1 MKMKALTAFLF
12 LIVTSTQVL
21 AARPSIGGL
30 DAKLDTLINDL
41 VACSSNSPTR
51 FVDNGD
57 GTICD
62 HQTGLM
68 WEKKNAADG
77 TRDLNNPHDVDNIYT
92 WKNTA
97 DGDDTNPDGTAFT
110 EFLARLNGEIAGSR
124 PSEQLAGYSD
134 WRLPTSA
141 ELQTILDCNFSP
153 CINPVFG
160 PTAASVYWSST
171 SRANSPNSAWGV
183 FFDDGF
189 VVSGGKSSDGHVRA
203 VRGGL

>member
-1 MKMKALTAFLF
+1 MGEEER
-12 LIVTSTQVL
+12 S
-21 AARPSIGGL
+21 
-30 DAKLDTLINDL
+30 
-41 VACSSNSPTR
+41 
-51 FVDNGD
+51 
-57 GTICD
+57 
-62 HQTGLM
+62 
-68 WEKKNAADG
+68 DG

-92 WKNTA
+92 WTNTVN
-97 DGDDTNPDGTAFT
+97 GRLHPDGTAFT
-110 EFLARLNGEIAGSR
+110 DFLAQLNGEIAGSR
-124 PSEQLAGYSD
+124 PSEQLVGHSD

-141 ELQTILDCNFSP
+141 ELQTIVDCNFTP

-160 PTAASVYWSST
+160 PTPADVYWSST